1 MRLIVTSSGMTIAI
15 STGIAATP
23 GNESTFVATKPETD
37 STRSSPSSSLRL
49 GTSKVN
55 GSSGRRTVA
64 GEMCVHLPRVVMG
77 GLVIVQMDV
86 CHRSGDGAHLD
97 CNG

>member
-1 MRLIVTSSGMTIAI
+1 MGVNASSGW
-15 STGIAATP
+15 
-23 GNESTFVATKPETD
+23 
-37 STRSSPSSSLRL
+37 
-49 GTSKVN
+49 
-55 GSSGRRTVA
+55 RTVA
-64 GEMCVHLPRVVMG
+64 GEMCVHLPRVMMG